1 MADTLAARGQNRYT
15 MQVIRYVI
23 ACHYHR
29 LVLGFAALA
38 LLFVTNTVGAA
49 VPTAAQLQSA
59 YIAMAGEM
67 ATSPFKRPLLMQ
79 SQQAQDGLVGDIYA
93 VVEHPMQTVRTE
105 LSVAGNW
112 CNIMLLHSNTKY
124 CRAQLDSKPPR
135 LAVYIGT
142 KEPQELARS
151 ARAGFSFQVVSSTP
165 EYLEVAL
172 AAPSGP
178 MGTSNYLIRL
188 QAVPIAGGKTFLHFT
203 YSYTVNALGRMAM
216 SAYLLTG
223 GLGKVGFTV
232 VGNPAAA
239 PSQYIDGV
247 LALLE
252 RNTMRYFLAIDTYLL
267 FANESPE
274 TQLDKR
280 LRTWYAAVEQYPIQ
294 LHEMDLQTYLA
305 MKRAEYVRQQVAP

>member
-1 MADTLAARGQNRYT
+1 
-15 MQVIRYVI
+15 MQVIRNVD
-23 ACHYHR
+23 ARPHHR
-29 LVLGFAALA
+29 LFLVCAVWVVLF
-38 LLFVTNTVGAA
+38 FPNTGRAV
-49 VPTAAQLQSA
+49 VPTAAQLQST
-59 YIAMAGEM
+59 YIAMATEL
-67 ATSPFKRPLLMQ
+67 AASPFKRPLLMQ
-79 SQQAQDGLVGDIYA
+79 SQQAQGGLVGDIYA
-93 VVEHPMQTVRTE
+93 VVAHPMQTVRTE

-124 CRAQLDSKPPR
+124 CRALLGDLPPR

-151 ARAGFSFQVVSSTP
+151 ARAEFSFQVVSATS

-178 MGTSNYLIRL
+178 IGTSNYLIRL
-188 QAVPIAGGKTFLHFT
+188 QAVPLAGGKTFLHFT

-216 SAYLLTG
+216 SAYLMTG

-232 VGNPAAA
+232 VGSPAAD
-239 PSQYIDGV
+239 PPQYIDGV

-252 RNTMRYFLAIDTYLL
+252 RNTMRYFLAIDTFLQ
-267 FANESPE
+267 FASEPSEN
-274 TQLDKR
+274 QLDKR
-280 LRTWYAAVEQYPIQ
+280 LRTWFAAVEQYPRQ

-305 MKRAEYVRQQVAP
+305 MKQVEYARQQVAP

>member
-1 MADTLAARGQNRYT
+1 
-15 MQVIRYVI
+15 MQVIRNVD
-23 ACHYHR
+23 ARPHHR
-29 LVLGFAALA
+29 LFLVCAVWVV
-38 LLFVTNTVGAA
+38 LLFPNTGRAV
-49 VPTAAQLQSA
+49 VPTAAQLQST
-59 YIAMAGEM
+59 YIAMATEL
-67 ATSPFKRPLLMQ
+67 AASPFKRPLLMQ
-79 SQQAQDGLVGDIYA
+79 SQQAQGGLVGDIYA
-93 VVEHPMQTVRTE
+93 VVAHPMQTVRTE

-124 CRAQLDSKPPR
+124 CRALLGDLPPR

-151 ARAGFSFQVVSSTP
+151 ARAEFSFQVVSATS

-178 MGTSNYLIRL
+178 IGTSNYLIRL
-188 QAVPIAGGKTFLHFT
+188 QAVPLAGGKTFLHFT

-216 SAYLLTG
+216 SAYLMTG

-232 VGNPAAA
+232 VGSPAAD
-239 PSQYIDGV
+239 PPQYIDGV

-252 RNTMRYFLAIDTYLL
+252 RNTMRYFLAIDTFLQ
-267 FANESPE
+267 FASEPSEN
-274 TQLDKR
+274 QLDKR
-280 LRTWYAAVEQYPIQ
+280 LRTWFAAVEQYPRQ

-305 MKRAEYVRQQVAP
+305 MKQVEYARQQVAP

>member
-1 MADTLAARGQNRYT
+1 
-15 MQVIRYVI
+15 
-23 ACHYHR
+23 
-29 LVLGFAALA
+29 
-38 LLFVTNTVGAA
+38 
-49 VPTAAQLQSA
+49 
-59 YIAMAGEM
+59 
-67 ATSPFKRPLLMQ
+67 
-79 SQQAQDGLVGDIYA
+79 LVGDIYA
-93 VVEHPMQTVRTE
+93 VVAHPMQTVRTE

-124 CRAQLDSKPPR
+124 CRALFGDLPPR

-151 ARAGFSFQVVSSTP
+151 ARAEFNFQVVSATS

-178 MGTSNYLIRL
+178 IGTSNYLIRL
-188 QAVPIAGGKTFLHFT
+188 QAVPLAGGKTFLHFT

-216 SAYLLTG
+216 SAYLMTG

-232 VGNPAAA
+232 VGSPAAD
-239 PSQYIDGV
+239 PPQYIDGV

-252 RNTMRYFLAIDTYLL
+252 RNTMRYFLAIDTFLQ
-267 FANESPE
+267 FASEPSEN
-274 TQLDKR
+274 QLDKR
-280 LRTWYAAVEQYPIQ
+280 LRTWFAAVEQYPRQ

-305 MKRAEYVRQQVAP
+305 MKQVEYARQQVAP